1 MMYDSDRQI
10 KGRAGDENSVSD
22 EMKSCKLL
30 LEDSSLCTVDDLA
43 LARKRMVLVET
54 SSSIDAPTTQSMSTI
69 FPCEIQKQILC
80 HLNWESLIHLRG
92 TNRYYRDIVGEC
104 QGIWQAHHDKRWNN
118 GKCRNTCLAS
128 KGLKFW
134 SRTKSWTLHAEMIE
148 DGNWFGEYLRR
159 SRLDQSVHLKLMKLI
174 MEHPQSNRAWYD
186 LMVDGKDIVDCLK
199 RIISKE
205 RNRYTPWGG
214 VLGVYSPLQVTA
226 EEALIGISRCIAL
239 QEWKF
244 LHDPLVEQLNLIE
257 RVQLEDGAMA
267 IAKFY
272 KSVEDILIHDNI
284 HHCEEYALKELERL
298 ADIIKNRLTARSF
311 ASIEVNYPITEVVE
325 EMKFLFDSFSGSVE
339 AFRGNVDDYYDFK
352 NSLISQVSTC
362 AYIPHLRTHYIP
374 MYRCTAL

>member
-1 MMYDSDRQI
+1 M
-10 KGRAGDENSVSD
+10 
-22 EMKSCKLL
+22 
-30 LEDSSLCTVDDLA
+30 VDDLA
-43 LARKRMVLVET
+43 LARERMVLVET
-54 SSSIDAPTTQSMSTI
+54 SSSMDAPSTQSMSTF
-69 FPCEIQKQILC
+69 FPCEIQKQILR
-80 HLNWESLIHLRG
+80 HLDWESLLHLRG

-104 QGIWQAHHDKRWNN
+104 QDILQAHHDKRWNN
-118 GKCRNTCLAS
+118 GKCRNTWLAS

-159 SRLDQSVHLKLMKLI
+159 SRLDQSVHLKLTKLI
-174 MEHPQSNRAWYD
+174 MEHPQSNGAWYD

-205 RNRYTPWGG
+205 RNINTPFPGR

-226 EEALIGISRCIAL
+226 EKALIGISRCIAL

-244 LHDPLVEQLNLIE
+244 LHDPLVEQPNLIE
-257 RVQLEDGAMA
+257 SVQLEDGAMA

-272 KSVEDILIHDNI
+272 ESVEDILIHDNI

-298 ADIIKNRLTARSF
+298 ADIIKNRLTARSV
-311 ASIEVNYPITEVVE
+311 VNYPIMEVIE
-325 EMKFLFDSFSGSVE
+325 EMKLLFDCFSGSVE

-352 NSLISQVSTC
+352 NSLISQVSHMQNISFTHSLHTNVPSALSYTFLFIC
-362 AYIPHLRTHYIP
+362 TVSPKKNWHSNNACCHLHL
-374 MYRCTAL
+374 YRQKVV